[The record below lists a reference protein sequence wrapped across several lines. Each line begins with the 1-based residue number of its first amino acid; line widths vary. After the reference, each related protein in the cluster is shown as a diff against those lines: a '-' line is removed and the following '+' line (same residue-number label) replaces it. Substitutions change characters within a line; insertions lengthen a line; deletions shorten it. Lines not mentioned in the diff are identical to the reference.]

1 MDMSTDNSE
10 TMMKF
15 SAVRSEACPCFVQD
29 IGGYVSD
36 LKWVGI
42 SALGLPRII
51 MSYNTKQLSR
61 TLQRTPSLYFI
72 SYQSMRLLLSLI
84 FFNKLN

>member
-1 MDMSTDNSE
+1 MSTDNSE

-15 SAVRSEACPCFVQD
+15 SAVPSEACPCFVQD
-29 IGGYVSD
+29 IGGYVFD

-51 MSYNTKQLSR
+51 MSYKTTLSDPRTNTFFLFHISR
-61 TLQRTPSLYFI
+61 
-72 SYQSMRLLLSLI
+72 
-84 FFNKLN
+84 